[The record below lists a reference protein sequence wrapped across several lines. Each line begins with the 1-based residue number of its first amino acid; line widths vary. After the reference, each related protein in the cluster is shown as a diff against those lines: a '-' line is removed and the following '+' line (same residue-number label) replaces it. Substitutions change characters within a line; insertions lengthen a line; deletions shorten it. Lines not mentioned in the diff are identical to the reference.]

1 MTSWQLVRIIA
12 GIFIL
17 ISVAFGAPL
26 SPWFISEWFLVFTA
40 CVGLNIMQSGITNW
54 CLMETIVR
62 KLGIK
67 AGA

>member
-26 SPWFISEWFLVFTA
+26 SPWFISELFLVFTA
-40 CVGLNIMQSGITNW
+40 FVGVNIMQSGITKW